1 MKEIE
6 VTISWENDNF
16 FEIKEKEDGGDT
28 LIVGRFEENGEL
40 EVMWNSIQK
49 TMLLYFK
56 AVLERIGEEMKV

>member
-28 LIVGRFEENGEL
+28 IVIGRFEENGEL

-56 AVLERIGEEMKV
+56 TVLERIGEEMKV

>member
-28 LIVGRFEENGEL
+28 IIVGRFEEDGEL
-40 EVMWNSIQK
+40 NVMWTSIQK
-49 TMLLYFK
+49 TMELYFK
-56 AVLERIGEEMKV
+56 AILTRIGEEMKV

>member
-6 VTISWENDNF
+6 VTISWENDDF
-16 FEIKEKEDGGDT
+16 FEIKEKEDGGAT
-28 LIVGRFEENGEL
+28 IVIGRFEENGEL

>member
-6 VTISWENDNF
+6 VTISWENDDF

-28 LIVGRFEENGEL
+28 IVIGRFEENGEL

-56 AVLERIGEEMKV
+56 TVLERIGEEMKV

>member
-56 AVLERIGEEMKV
+56 TVLERIGEEMKV

>member
-6 VTISWENDNF
+6 VTISWENDDF

-56 AVLERIGEEMKV
+56 AVLTRIGEEMKV